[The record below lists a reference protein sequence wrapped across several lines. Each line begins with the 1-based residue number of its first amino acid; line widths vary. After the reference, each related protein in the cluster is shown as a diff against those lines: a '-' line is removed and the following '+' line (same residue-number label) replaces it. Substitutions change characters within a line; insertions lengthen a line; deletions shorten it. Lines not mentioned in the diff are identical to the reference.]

1 MGYVYAIAAAVTW
14 GFVYAIDQKILDKVS
29 ATSLI
34 LMQYLF
40 AILILLP
47 ITLYK
52 NDLRKELLSLDKSS
66 TWFLALSFTLS
77 LLASYLIFVAIQKI
91 GSPKAAIFEI
101 TYPLFVVLFSAVL
114 FHAQMNLYFLLG
126 AALLFIGSAI
136 IITLG

>member
-1 MGYVYAIAAAVTW
+1 MGYIYAIAAAITW

-52 NDLRKELLSLDKSS
+52 NEFRKEILSLDKSGI
-66 TWFLALSFTLS
+66 WFLILSFTFS
-77 LLASYLIFVAIQKI
+77 LLASYLIFIAIQRI

-101 TYPLFVVLFSAVL
+101 AYPLFVVLFSAVL
-114 FHAQMNLYFLLG
+114 FQAQMNLYFLLG